1 MDNVWSSIC
10 SLGCNVSQ
18 STIFRGTLCFFGGHF
33 FFFTIYF
40 LILMYRVLWT
50 SVQVLYFAQPTVKGS
65 CFFDFWQSKENIPF
79 GRSNFSHLY
88 ISSQLCWK
96 FHFDNFDFGTL
107 DWSSLDSASLFAM
120 DVSAVSSLCC
130 CPKNAES
137 LLFFLHLFALTHIK
151 RRALS

>member
-1 MDNVWSSIC
+1 MSNLVFPAWGAMC
-10 SLGCNVSQ
+10 LSQ
-18 STIFRGTLCFFGGHF
+18 QFLEGRFVFWGVIF

-50 SVQVLYFAQPTVKGS
+50 SVQVLYFAQPMVKGS
-65 CFFDFWQSKENIPF
+65 CFFEFWRSKENIPF
-79 GRSNFSHLY
+79 GRSNSSHLY

>member
-1 MDNVWSSIC
+1 MSNLVFPAWGAMC
-10 SLGCNVSQ
+10 LSQ
-18 STIFRGTLCFFGGHF
+18 QFLEGHFVFWGVIF

-50 SVQVLYFAQPTVKGS
+50 SVQVLYFAQPMVKGS
-65 CFFDFWQSKENIPF
+65 CFFDFWRSKENIPF

-137 LLFFLHLFALTHIK
+137 LLFLTSLCIDTH
-151 RRALS
+151 